1 MYKSRVDG
9 KLGYKDNCDTCN
21 TITFK
26 PTSHY
31 NRAKREGKKI
41 YCSKGCANKGVSKT
55 LKHPAHVNT
64 CESCS
69 KKFINNL
76 RDTKKTRFC
85 SLECFGKKLEN
96 KVKCTCTTCGI
107 PVVRV
112 PSMVPK
118 NVYCSKKCADL
129 GYRGENNP
137 RWIKDRTLLKDQS
150 ERKTA
155 EYADWRD
162 AVYKR
167 DEYTCQHCFTVGC
180 VLNAHH
186 IKSFKDHEELRIV
199 LSNGI
204 TLCKECHVKEHMKI
218 NRIKKSTIG
227 LTQGLH
233 RSRHG

>member
-1 MYKSRVDG
+1 MDKVRVNG
-9 KLGYKDNCDTCN
+9 ALGYEDNCDTCS
-21 TITFK
+21 TVTFK
-26 PTSHY
+26 CTGAY
-31 NRAKREGKKI
+31 NRAKREGKNI
-41 YCSKGCANKGVSKT
+41 YCSVECSKKGISKT
-55 LKHPAHVNT
+55 LKQPAHVNT

-76 RDTKKTRFC
+76 RDTKKARFC
-85 SLECFGKKLEN
+85 SLKCFGSSLTTKEPHP
-96 KVKCTCTTCGI
+96 CGTCGI
-107 PVVRV
+107 DVLRTPAQLND
-112 PSMVPK
+112 K
-118 NVYCSKKCADL
+118 TYCSKKCADL
-129 GYRGENNP
+129 GFRGSSHP
-137 RWIKDRTLLKDQS
+137 SWISDRTLLKDQS

-155 EYADWRD
+155 EYTDWRD